1 MTATL
6 TVIGLIVH
14 LRTANQIAYGDA
26 IYRDKITETN
36 HRFTFKQFFNA
47 RHAYNEPY
55 HEGDLVLLGGKFTV
69 DDQKLML
76 SVEMACI
83 IDPKL
88 DQNNQPIPWD
98 PMQIPSTK
106 PFVNIATTAY
116 EPLITVD
123 NMKLVKTSTSIY
135 SSFHKNARKINFE
148 IGYSKDATWF
158 DSVSEK
164 WLDYAYFF
172 VGGFYEATYS
182 TNEKET
188 FTQVD
193 AKIIDYDARFKQ
205 ANTLSQISKSSN
217 SPNSLTNV
225 FAQRRSASS
234 TPQTPQKI
242 ISSQI
247 RSQKV
252 THKIPQHNSSDIDT
266 NSVVVIE
273 DTENNDQSEISRTN
287 SVIMEDIENDNQNE
301 ILRSDSV
308 IMEDADQSETLRTNS
323 IIMEDAS
330 DNQSI
335 TKPKD
340 LNQSTNDAEFNEF
353 YDFYKKFK
361 TQKLQQSQIYQP
373 DTSKIETTLKSYNSI
388 SGLANCG
395 QDITQSKKRYLSDL
409 CDLEEKQEDQQ
420 NKSKRTYKRSSNKN
434 NNNGQ
439 NEEGVEQDEL
449 QDEQQNKEQEDEEQ
463 QNDEQQVKNVKS
475 KRTYNRNS
483 TQTQQRQKRNYRK
496 KQE

>member
-55 HEGDLVLLGGKFTV
+55 HEGDLVLLEGKFIV

-106 PFVNIATTAY
+106 PFVNITTTAY

-273 DTENNDQSEISRTN
+273 DTENNDQSEISRTD

-308 IMEDADQSETLRTNS
+308 IMEDADQN
-323 IIMEDAS
+323 
-330 DNQSI
+330 
-335 TKPKD
+335 
-340 LNQSTNDAEFNEF
+340 
-353 YDFYKKFK
+353 
-361 TQKLQQSQIYQP
+361 
-373 DTSKIETTLKSYNSI
+373 TSKIETTLKSYNSI

-449 QDEQQNKEQEDEEQ
+449 QDEQQNKEQEDEKQ